1 MQQVLN
7 SKERNE
13 AFLKFLLFFLVT
25 VILIVLAV
33 FFNYRLPRSENKVL
47 QEEVNIQ
54 RQQETVQAKF
64 VTKMTEA
71 IALLDSMDKGTTN
84 VEQINSQLT
93 GKLTEMELL
102 RQKDDPSSYGRMHNA
117 ILNKLFDLQQSKA
130 SVRDLRKKAD
140 LYNSSQ
146 EELNTVKS
154 QLAAANNELDA
165 IRRGG
170 H

>member
-47 QEEVNIQ
+47 QEEVNMQ
-54 RQQETVQAKF
+54 RQQEAAQAKF
-64 VTKMTEA
+64 VTKMNEA
-71 IALLDSMDKGTTN
+71 VVLLDSMDKGAAN
-84 VEQINSQLT
+84 VEQVNSQLT

-102 RQKDDPSSYGRMHNA
+102 RQKDDPSPYGRMHNA
-117 ILNKLFDLQQSKA
+117 ILDKLFQLQQSKA

-140 LYNSSQ
+140 LYNSAQ
-146 EELNTVKS
+146 DELNTVKS

>member
-47 QEEVNIQ
+47 QEEVNIE
-54 RQQETVQAKF
+54 RQQEAVQSKF

-71 IALLDSMDKGTTN
+71 ITLLDSMDKGTVN
-84 VEQINSQLT
+84 VEQINSQLS

-102 RQKDDPSSYGRMHNA
+102 RQKDDPSPYGRMHNA
-117 ILNKLFDLQQSKA
+117 ILDKLFQLKQSKGL
-130 SVRDLRKKAD
+130 VRELQKKAD

-146 EELNTVKS
+146 DELNAVKS
-154 QLAAANNELDA
+154 QLALANNELDA
-165 IRRGG
+165 IR
-170 H
+170 HTSH